1 MLIREMV
8 VTISQLKEQLAS
20 VPFLS
25 HGILDN
31 LVDTLSAMSART
43 SVFVGAGSSMNW
55 MAPQRLVSSKWRWYY
70 DTGVPVP
77 ASELIW
83 VSVNGSTSQGADA
96 PDTGGYGALR
106 MAVVENTGFWDG
118 EPSSDGKLYV
128 STLDPEGGPDI
139 VTVIPKGVCVAFAR
153 TSEDTVNNFG
163 NVTEGWRPVAMPVG
177 IRLEDMP

>member
-1 MLIREMV
+1 MAVRPINELRQAVSE
-8 VTISQLKEQLAS
+8 
-20 VPFLS
+20 VPFLD
-25 HGILDN
+25 HALLTD
-31 LVDTLSAMSART
+31 LVDTFSSRT
-43 SVFVGAGSSMNW
+43 ASPTVFIPAGSSMNW

-128 STLDPEGGPDI
+128 STRDPEGGADI

-153 TSEDTVNNFG
+153 TSEDAVNKFG
-163 NVTEGWRPVAMPVG
+163 NVTEGWRPVVMPVG